1 MRYTDVYYRTVDAV
15 GRTSRFVSSGGGTRS
30 GKTYSNLQIIYQL
43 ALMDK
48 TPTITSVVSETF
60 PHLKRGAIRD
70 FRDALGDVWEEAC
83 WSKGS
88 SIYELHNGSVIEFF
102 SADAPAKVHG
112 PARDRLFLNE
122 AQNIPYETA
131 RQLFVRTKGLI
142 IIDYNPV
149 RSFWADQMV
158 EPRPNCVSVRS
169 TYRDNGFLTP
179 QQVAEIEANRGD
191 ANWWRVYGEGK
202 VGVLEGLIF
211 PDFEQVDD
219 LPSADGLA
227 ECYGL
232 DYGFTNDPT
241 ACVRVL
247 IDNDRREL
255 WLDERFYERGLVN
268 APIPGKARPSIVQRL
283 TEAGVPKRGAPVFG
297 DSAEP
302 KTNEELAGYGWNVR
316 PCYKATRKA
325 EQLQRLMGYKL
336 HVTKRSVNL
345 IREMRGYTWQK
356 DRDGNSLNE
365 PIAVNDHAMDAMRY
379 GAFTWLTEYAGM
391 GQYSM
396 GFGDSYLYPEN
407 DPFDIFAND

>member
-149 RSFWADQMV
+149 RSFWADQLV
-158 EPRPNCVSVRS
+158 EPRDNCVSIRS
-169 TYRDNGFLTP
+169 TYKDNGFLTP
-179 QQVAEIEANRGD
+179 QQVAEIEANKGD

-202 VGVLEGLIF
+202 VGTLEGLIF
-211 PDFEQVDD
+211 PDFEQVDA
-219 LPSADGLA
+219 LPDADGFA

-232 DYGFTNDPT
+232 DYGYTNDPT
-241 ACVRVL
+241 VVIRIL
-247 IDNDRREL
+247 IHSGRK
-255 WLDERFYERGLVN
+255 ERGLVN
-268 APIPGKARPSIVQRL
+268 APIPGTDRPSIVQRL
-283 TEAGVPKRGAPVFG
+283 RENGVPEHGVPLFA

-302 KTNEELAGYGWNVR
+302 KTNDVLAGYGWNVVGS
-316 PCYKATRKA
+316 YKGRRKA
-325 EQLQRLMGYKL
+325 EQLQELRGWRLK
-336 HVTKRSVNL
+336 VTKRSVNL
-345 IREMRGYTWQK
+345 IRELRGYTWQK

-365 PIAVNDHAMDAMRY
+365 PIGVNDHAMDAFRY
-379 GAFTWLTEYAGM
+379 GAFTWLTEYAQS
-391 GQYSM
+391 GQYA
-396 GFGDSYLYPEN
+396 FGYDSNYYYKDE
-407 DPFDIFAND
+407 DDW

>member
-1 MRYTDVYYRTVDAV
+1 MKYTAVYDKTVQAV
-15 GRTSRFVSSGGGTRS
+15 GATRRFVSSAGGTRS
-30 GKTYSNLQIIYQL
+30 GKTYANLQVLYQL
-43 ALMDK
+43 ALLDK
-48 TPTITSVVSETF
+48 RPTLTSIVSETF

-70 FRDALGDVWEEAC
+70 FRDALGDAWDESC

-88 SIYELHNGSVIEFF
+88 SIYTLHNGSVLEFF

-131 RQLFVRTKGLI
+131 RQLFVRTSGLI

-149 RSFWADQMV
+149 RSFWANERLEGRED
-158 EPRPNCVSVRS
+158 CVRIHS
-169 TYRDNGFLTP
+169 TYKDNAFLSAA
-179 QQVAEIEANRGD
+179 QVSEIEANRQD
-191 ANWWRVYGEGK
+191 AAWWRVYGEGK

-241 ACVRVL
+241 ALVHIL
-247 IDNDRREL
+247 LDNDKREA
-255 WLDERFYERGLVN
+255 WVDECVYERGLVN
-268 APIPGKARPSIVQRL
+268 APIPGSGKPSIVQRL
-283 TEAGVPKRGAPVFG
+283 TEAGVPKHGAPVFG

-302 KTNEELAGYGWNVR
+302 KTNEELAAYGWNVL

-325 EQLQRLMGYKL
+325 EQLQRVRGYKL
-336 HVTKRSVNL
+336 HVTKRSLNL
-345 IREMRGYTWQK
+345 IRELRGYTWMK
-356 DRDGNSLNE
+356 DKDGNSLNE

-379 GAFTWLTEYAGM
+379 GIFTYLTNYASGEY
-391 GQYSM
+391 SF
-396 GFGDSYLYPEN
+396 GFDSNYWETEDDDL
-407 DPFDIFAND
+407 

>member
-149 RSFWADQMV
+149 RSFWADQLV
-158 EPRPNCVSVRS
+158 EPRDNCVSVRS
-169 TYRDNGFLTP
+169 TYKDNGFLTP

-202 VGVLEGLIF
+202 VGTLEGLIF
-211 PDFEQVDD
+211 PDFEQVDA
-219 LPSADGLA
+219 LPDADGYA

-232 DYGFTNDPT
+232 DYGFTNDPS
-241 ACVRVL
+241 VL
-247 IDNDRREL
+247 V
-255 WLDERFYERGLVN
+255 LDECFYERGLVN
-268 APIPGKARPSIVQRL
+268 APIPGSDRASLVQRL
-283 TEAGVPKRGAPVFG
+283 EENGVPKRGVPVFG

-302 KTNEELAGYGWNVR
+302 KTNDELAAYGWNVR
-316 PCYKATRKA
+316 PSYKATRKA
-325 EQLQRLMGYKL
+325 EQLQRLRGYRL

-345 IREMRGYTWQK
+345 IRELRGYTWQK

-365 PIAVNDHAMDAMRY
+365 PIAVNDHAMDAFRY
-379 GAFTWLTEYAGM
+379 GAFTWLTEYAQQGV
-391 GQYSM
+391 YSF
-396 GFGDSYLYPEN
+396 GFDSDYDYYDKE
-407 DPFDIFAND
+407 DW

>member
-149 RSFWADQMV
+149 RSFWADQLV

-169 TYRDNGFLTP
+169 TYLDNSFLTA
-179 QQVAEIEANRGD
+179 QQVAEIEANRAD

-202 VGVLEGLIF
+202 VGTLEGLIF
-211 PDFEQVDD
+211 PDFEQVDA
-219 LPSADGLA
+219 LPDADGYA
-227 ECYGL
+227 EAYGL

-241 ACVRVL
+241 TCIRVL
-247 IDNDRREL
+247 IDTDRKEL
-255 WLDERFYERGLVN
+255 WLDECFYERGLVN
-268 APIPGKARPSIVQRL
+268 APIPGSDRASIVQRL
-283 TEAGVPKRGAPVFG
+283 TEAGVPKHGVPVFG

-302 KTNEELAGYGWNVR
+302 KTNDELAAYGWNVL

-325 EQLQRLMGYKL
+325 EQLQRLRGYRL

-345 IREMRGYTWQK
+345 IREMRGYTWMK
-356 DRDGNSLNE
+356 DKDGNALNE
-365 PIAVNDHAMDAMRY
+365 PIAVNDHAMDAFRY
-379 GAFTWLTEYAGM
+379 GAFTWLSQYAEM
-391 GQYSM
+391 GNYVL
-396 GFGDSYLYPEN
+396 GYEDDYYEKN
-407 DPFDIFAND
+407 DYDYD

>member
-149 RSFWADQMV
+149 RSFWADQLV
-158 EPRPNCVSVRS
+158 EPRDNCVSIRS
-169 TYRDNGFLTP
+169 TYKDNGFLTP

-202 VGVLEGLIF
+202 VGTLEGLIF
-211 PDFEQVDD
+211 PDFEQVDA
-219 LPSADGLA
+219 LPDADGFA

-232 DYGFTNDPT
+232 DYGYTNDPT
-241 ACVRVL
+241 VVIRIL
-247 IDNDRREL
+247 IHSGRKEL
-255 WLDERFYERGLVN
+255 WLDELVYERGLVN
-268 APIPGKARPSIVQRL
+268 APIPGTDRPSIVQRL
-283 TEAGVPKRGAPVFG
+283 RENGVQEHGAPLFA

-302 KTNEELAGYGWNVR
+302 KTNDVLAGYGWNVVGS
-316 PCYKATRKA
+316 YKGRRKA
-325 EQLQRLMGYKL
+325 EQLQELRGWRLK
-336 HVTKRSVNL
+336 VTKRSVNL
-345 IREMRGYTWQK
+345 IRELRGYTWQK

-365 PIAVNDHAMDAMRY
+365 PIGVNDHAMDAFRY
-379 GAFTWLTEYAGM
+379 GAFTWLTEYAQQGV
-391 GQYSM
+391 YSF
-396 GFGDSYLYPEN
+396 GFDSDYDYYDKE
-407 DPFDIFAND
+407 DW